1 MRVFDILTF
10 WEVAY
15 PRCCA
20 APAVLGGGESAFI
33 IVGGRGARTIDDDDA
48 KRRSNLPLKPPL
60 SGVDTIGDVNDDK
73 AHDGLA
79 EIVALN
85 EEARRKTFSSVLL
98 NMVCISFLRGARM
111 RVLFVLLFCRHREA
125 LRRYTYTARE
135 SYY

>member
-15 PRCCA
+15 PRC
-20 APAVLGGGESAFI
+20 AVASAVNGGGESAFI
-33 IVGGRGARTIDDDDA
+33 IVGGRGARTIDDDEA
-48 KRRSNLPLKPPL
+48 KRRSNLPLKPP

-79 EIVALN
+79 DIVALN
-85 EEARRKTFSSVLL
+85 EEARRKTLSSVLL

-111 RVLFVLLFCRHREA
+111 RVLFMMLFCRHREA
-125 LRRYTYTARE
+125 LRR
-135 SYY
+135 

>member
-1 MRVFDILTF
+1 M
-10 WEVAY
+10 AY
-15 PRCCA
+15 PRF
-20 APAVLGGGESAFI
+20 AVASAVNSGGESAFI

-48 KRRSNLPLKPPL
+48 KLLSNLPLKPP

-79 EIVALN
+79 DIVALN

-111 RVLFVLLFCRHREA
+111 RVLFMMLFCRHREA
-125 LRRYTYTARE
+125 LRR
-135 SYY
+135 

>member
-1 MRVFDILTF
+1 MRVLDILTF

-20 APAVLGGGESAFI
+20 AAAVNGGGESAFL

-48 KRRSNLPLKPPL
+48 KRRSNLPLKPL

-79 EIVALN
+79 DIVAVN
-85 EEARRKTFSSVLL
+85 EEARRKKLSSGLL
-98 NMVCISFLRGARM
+98 TMVCISFFRGARM
-111 RVLFVLLFCRHREA
+111 RVLFRILFCRDREA
-125 LRRYTYTARE
+125 L
-135 SYY
+135 S

>member
-1 MRVFDILTF
+1 MRVLDILTF

-15 PRCCA
+15 PRCVA
-20 APAVLGGGESAFI
+20 AAAVNGGGDGAFI

-48 KRRSNLPLKPPL
+48 KRRSNLPIKPR

-79 EIVALN
+79 DIVALN

-98 NMVCISFLRGARM
+98 NMVCISFLRAARM
-111 RVLFVLLFCRHREA
+111 RVLL
-125 LRRYTYTARE
+125 
-135 SYY
+135 

>member
-1 MRVFDILTF
+1 MRVLDILTF

-20 APAVLGGGESAFI
+20 AAAVNGGGESAFL

-48 KRRSNLPLKPPL
+48 KRRSNLPLKPL

-79 EIVALN
+79 DIVAVN
-85 EEARRKTFSSVLL
+85 EEARRKTLSSVLL

-111 RVLFVLLFCRHREA
+111 RVLFMMLFCRHREA
-125 LRRYTYTARE
+125 LRR
-135 SYY
+135 